1 MTGVFWG
8 LGSGQLALC
17 PLSRL
22 QPISLWPGGLS
33 LPACSRGA
41 QGQFQT
47 LGLAWV
53 VEERASLC
61 SCAPASAVEASARA
75 AACPTCSA
83 CVPAPFQASLLSRPP
98 GSGPVLVSPQTGCL
112 WSWSAWRS
120 SSSSSCWAS
129 AGVSAA
135 PTPAAV
141 TSGAPAART
150 NAAAQRP
157 VSALRVSPPP
167 LPQASLL
174 DPRRGGGRLP
184 ASRGSATHLAE
195 QLGGKGPGRTG
206 SFGLS
211 SIYSSFSLIFPFY
224 LFWGFPFESIIMH
237 VV

>member
-83 CVPAPFQASLLSRPP
+83 CVPAPFQASRLRARPRLSTDWLFVVVVCLAVFLVFLLLGICWCQCCPHTCCCYVRCPCCPDKCCCPEARKCPP
-98 GSGPVLVSPQTGCL
+98 RIPPAPSPGL
-112 WSWSAWRS
+112 PPRS
-120 SSSSSCWAS
+120 EEGRWPSSCLP
-129 AGVSAA
+129 G
-135 PTPAAV
+135 
-141 TSGAPAART
+141 
-150 NAAAQRP
+150 QCH
-157 VSALRVSPPP
+157 SP
-167 LPQASLL
+167 
-174 DPRRGGGRLP
+174 G
-184 ASRGSATHLAE
+184 
-195 QLGGKGPGRTG
+195 
-206 SFGLS
+206 
-211 SIYSSFSLIFPFY
+211 
-224 LFWGFPFESIIMH
+224 
-237 VV
+237 